1 MHRTEGTNH
10 ASNLFT
16 NGPPATTIEDNWL
29 NSIQEEIAYVIE
41 QAGLTLDTAS
51 TNTRTQLKA
60 GLDVLYAAR
69 ADAPAATGSDGTA
82 GQIAYDAGFIYQCV
96 AANTWK
102 RVAIA
107 AW

>member
-10 ASNLFT
+10 NDNQFT
-16 NGPPATTIEDNWL
+16 DGPPATAVGDNWL
-29 NSIQEEIAYVIE
+29 NAVQEEIAYVIE

-51 TNTRTQLKA
+51 TDTRTQLKE
-60 GLDVLYAAR
+60 GLDILYAAR
-69 ADAPAATGSDGTA
+69 ADAPALTGSDGTA
-82 GQIAYDAGFIYQCV
+82 GQFAYDSGYIYICV

-102 RVAIA
+102 RVAVA